1 MPEKR
6 VPSDVIKAIF
16 HYLGSKQR
24 FPADVPKIHEIFYR
38 ICQESEF
45 SPLCSDFIFDTSRS
59 FPYSATIRYALDR
72 LQKANLLA
80 CINPGL
86 DEFEVSE
93 ELGRTNP
100 DSDIERLFNEKEK
113 RLLRKASGIFGKQIC
128 A

>member
-1 MPEKR
+1 
-6 VPSDVIKAIF
+6 
-16 HYLGSKQR
+16 
-24 FPADVPKIHEIFYR
+24 
-38 ICQESEF
+38 
-45 SPLCSDFIFDTSRS
+45 
-59 FPYSATIRYALDR
+59 
-72 LQKANLLA
+72 LLA